1 MKTGP
6 ASHSKRRGLSLIEVA
21 LIAVILTI
29 LALVIL
35 PALYAPRTRSARMSC
50 ANHLKSVSLAFR
62 LYATDHGDR
71 FPAVS
76 TNGWQT
82 AAGWEREFLGR
93 WRLLSNDL
101 VTPKLLV
108 CPSDRRSPAPHF
120 SALAASNVSYFL
132 NADGREQAAIVLLGD
147 RHLAI
152 AGQPSPPGVLTLNSN
167 LNLGWTPELHQGGG
181 HLSFGDGSVHAF
193 AVSPKLTEALRPAAT
208 EAHRLFVP

>member
-6 ASHSKRRGLSLIEVA
+6 ASHSQRRGLSLIEVA
-21 LIAVILTI
+21 LIAVIVTI
-29 LALVIL
+29 LSLAIL
-35 PALYAPRTRSARMSC
+35 PALYALRTRASPMSC

-82 AAGWEREFLGR
+82 IAGGEREFLGR

-101 VTPKLLV
+101 GSPKLLV
-108 CPSDRRSPAPHF
+108 CPSDRRSPAPNF

-132 NADGREQAAIVLLGD
+132 NADGRGQAAIVLLGD

-152 AGQPSPPGVLTLNSN
+152 AGQPVPPGVLTLNLN
-167 LNLGWTPELHQGGG
+167 LNLGWTPELHLGRG
-181 HLSFGDGSVHAF
+181 HLSFGDGSVQAF
-193 AVSPKLTEALRPAAT
+193 AVSPELTEALRPAIR